1 MPIYVTAT
9 TAATLP
15 APGETRA
22 PTLELSGPSTPPLVF
37 LKELWRA
44 RHLIIILARREFHTR
59 YRRASFGVLWA
70 LILPL
75 VQSLVM
81 AAVLGRFIRIQ
92 HGVDYPAFILTGI
105 VAWTFFATALGAAST
120 AIVDSVTIA
129 NRVYFPRAVLPIAQV
144 IQNLYAFSITIVVV
158 LAILP
163 AFGVGF
169 GLRDLLIIPGALM
182 VILLALGFS
191 LIFSA
196 LHVFFR
202 DIRYLVTAALT
213 VWLYATPVIYAATAP
228 QVRRF
233 HTVLT
238 INPVTGAV
246 DMFRAATVG
255 GGPLLAPVT
264 ATIVWIASLL
274 LIGFVLQSRF
284 NRAFTDLM

>member
-1 MPIYVTAT
+1 MPTYVTAT
-9 TAATLP
+9 AGTLP
-15 APGETRA
+15 TPAETRP
-22 PTLELSGPSTPPLVF
+22 PTLELSGPSSPPLVF
-37 LKELWRA
+37 LNELWRA
-44 RHLIIILARREFHTR
+44 RALIVILARREFHTR

-81 AAVLGRFIRIQ
+81 AAVLGRFIKVQ
-92 HGVDYPAFILTGI
+92 HGVDYPAFVLTGV
-105 VAWTFFATALGAAST
+105 VAWTFFATALGTGST

-129 NRVYFPRAVLPIAQV
+129 NRVYFPRAVLPLAQI

-163 AFGVGF
+163 GFGVGF
-169 GLRDLLIIPGALM
+169 GLRDLLIIPGALLL
-182 VILLALGFS
+182 ILLALGFA

-213 VWLYATPVIYAATAP
+213 VWFYATPVIYAATSP
-228 QVRRF
+228 QVHKFR
-233 HTVLT
+233 TVLT
-238 INPVTGAV
+238 LNPVTGAV

-255 GGPLLAPVT
+255 GGALLAPVT
-264 ATIVWIASLL
+264 ATIVWTAALL
-274 LIGFVLQSRF
+274 LIGFALQSRF